1 MQDELRTTHPSLEIE
16 IIGINEADA
25 VAGCSGGSFSAA
37 NPTVTA
43 LGDIPWLQ
51 DTDLGGNCLS
61 DLWYDSWAVSYRDV
75 IILDGDNEQ
84 VGVMNLSG
92 AGDLRVAA
100 NYNALKAMFVAAAT
114 AP

>member
-1 MQDELRTTHPSLEIE
+1 MQDELRTSHPNLEIE
-16 IIGINEADA
+16 LVGINEADA
-25 VAGCSGGSFSAA
+25 VTGCSGGNFSGA

-51 DTDLGGNCLS
+51 DVDADANCSS
-61 DLWYDSWAVSYRDV
+61 DLWHDSWAVGYRDV

-84 VGVMNLSG
+84 VGLMNLSG
-92 AGDLRVAA
+92 SDLRDAG
-100 NYNALKAMFVAAAT
+100 NYNALKAMFVSAAT

>member
-1 MQDELRTTHPSLEIE
+1 MQDDLRTSHPSLDIE
-16 IIGINEADA
+16 IVGINEADPA
-25 VAGCSGGSFSAA
+25 TGCSGTTYSAA

-51 DTDLGGNCLS
+51 DVDAGGNCAS
-61 DLWYDSWAVSYRDV
+61 DLWGDSWAVGYRDV

-84 VGVMNLSG
+84 VGLMNLTGS
-92 AGDLRVAA
+92 DLRDAA
-100 NYNALKAMFVAAAT
+100 NYSALKAMFVSAAS